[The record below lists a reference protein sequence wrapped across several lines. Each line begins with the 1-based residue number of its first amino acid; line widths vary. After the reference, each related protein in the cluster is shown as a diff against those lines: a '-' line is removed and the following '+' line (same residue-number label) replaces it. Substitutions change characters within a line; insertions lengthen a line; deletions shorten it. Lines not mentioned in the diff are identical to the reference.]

1 MSAIM
6 ITSNKWSRWGHQIP
20 AYQVHFEDATQD
32 ATKGERWVVAR
43 SEQEAL
49 AEAQQKYP
57 GHKIRLERDPDCLE

>member
-1 MSAIM
+1 
-6 ITSNKWSRWGHQIP
+6 
-20 AYQVHFEDATQD
+20 VHFEDAVQD
-32 ATKGERWVVAR
+32 AIEEERWVVAR